1 MDYSRFNRKE
11 WKTFLSLQNHAKL
24 GKSQNA
30 PFSGLVD
37 RTLFKDIEM
46 EKALIYS
53 FLALTVSP
61 TEAWQKNSSMGD
73 RSDMVGKTT
82 ADEEVCSKV
91 KNDSNEKEGNLTGQ
105 KLIK

>member
-1 MDYSRFNRKE
+1 
-11 WKTFLSLQNHAKL
+11 
-24 GKSQNA
+24 
-30 PFSGLVD
+30 
-37 RTLFKDIEM
+37 M
-46 EKALIYS
+46 EKNNQQVEFEQALIYS

-91 KNDSNEKEGNLTGQ
+91 KNDSN
-105 KLIK
+105 

>member
-1 MDYSRFNRKE
+1 MV
-11 WKTFLSLQNHAKL
+11 WKRNS
-24 GKSQNA
+24 
-30 PFSGLVD
+30 PFSKHTNGEELPTGRVWVSSLV
-37 RTLFKDIEM
+37 
-46 EKALIYS
+46 YS

-91 KNDSNEKEGNLTGQ
+91 KSDSN
-105 KLIK
+105 

>member
-1 MDYSRFNRKE
+1 MDYSRFNRIE
-11 WKTFLSLQNHAKL
+11 WKSHFLSLQNNGKL

-30 PFSGLVD
+30 PFSGLIGLKS
-37 RTLFKDIEM
+37 TLFKDIEM
-46 EKALIYS
+46 EKSYQQAQLEQALIYS

-82 ADEEVCSKV
+82 ADDEVCSKV
-91 KNDSNEKEGNLTGQ
+91 KNDSN
-105 KLIK
+105 